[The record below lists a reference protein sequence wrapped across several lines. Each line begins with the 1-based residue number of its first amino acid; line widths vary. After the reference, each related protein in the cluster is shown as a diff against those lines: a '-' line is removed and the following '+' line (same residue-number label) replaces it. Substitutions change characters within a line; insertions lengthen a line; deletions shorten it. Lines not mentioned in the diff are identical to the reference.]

1 MKKNKEKKEKAPK
14 KVKKQ
19 KVAKEKVVQ
28 SPEEKAELQLSLQ
41 NFTSSSFFKALV
53 VLFVCSLVFTMFSS
67 SILRITAIPG
77 ALKSR
82 AAAFSASF
90 NTQGNNNNQNNSQ
103 NNNNQNNNILD
114 VILPDDTSSVSID
127 VQGTTPSSTNPIAGT
142 NNSSGTNNGG
152 SNNNSSSGNNGS
164 SSTPTNGSSDSQ
176 QGGSTTPPTTTPT
189 TKPTTTKPTTT
200 ESATDSAATLKEKKA
215 VLNNYKKVVN
225 AANTIKPGFTKVQ
238 YRGVEKDSAGKL
250 AFSDVE
256 KNYPGYFVTQ
266 EAAEAAPYVAAK
278 FSDMSLFCIDNP
290 AYACLLSDKYASEAI
305 KKVEQTAQSDGSTK
319 ITIVLRD
326 EENPAVTPADDNTP
340 NSYTSA
346 MFPVLDREVV
356 KQKLVARQ
364 NVLVSVEDVNLKY
377 HDCTI
382 ELVYMPKTGRIVSL
396 TQTVKYDCTVNF
408 TALWLL
414 SGQSAVGN
422 ITETTVYSDFVY

>member
-1 MKKNKEKKEKAPK
+1 MKKNKEKKEKVPK

-28 SPEEKAELQLSLQ
+28 SPEEKSELLVSLQ
-41 NFTSSSFFKALV
+41 NFTSTSFFKTLV

-82 AAAFSASF
+82 AEAFSASF
-90 NTQGNNNNQNNSQ
+90 NTQGNNNKQNNSQ

-114 VILPDDTSSVSID
+114 VILPDDTTSVSID
-127 VQGTTPSSTNPIAGT
+127 VQGTTPPSTTQNAGNNDT
-142 NNSSGTNNGG
+142 VSNNSDSNDGSSNNG
-152 SNNNSSSGNNGS
+152 SNNSNSNT
-164 SSTPTNGSSDSQ
+164 TPTNGSSDSQ
-176 QGGSTTPPTTTPT
+176 QGGSTTPPTT
-189 TKPTTTKPTTT
+189 TTTKPTTT

-225 AANTIKPGFTKVQ
+225 AANTIKPGFTMVQ

-250 AFSDVE
+250 AFSDLE

-326 EENPAVTPADDNTP
+326 EENPAVTPADDDENTGG
-340 NSYTSA
+340 
-346 MFPVLDREVV
+346 E
-356 KQKLVARQ
+356 
-364 NVLVSVEDVNLKY
+364 
-377 HDCTI
+377 
-382 ELVYMPKTGRIVSL
+382 
-396 TQTVKYDCTVNF
+396 
-408 TALWLL
+408 
-414 SGQSAVGN
+414 
-422 ITETTVYSDFVY
+422 